1 MEWQELEY
9 QKRVAVARVLSDA
22 ILADKIIDEDE
33 IKKYRELVGRD
44 SVSSLFYDAKTF
56 PLAHAVDVLQ
66 HNSSEE
72 KKYISDILKGI
83 IISDGICSPSEAKL
97 QTALDYCINQNELHW
112 ITNKPFR
119 KYEIKSFK
127 LSDLFIGQRFVFYI
141 ENEFNEKINSEIVQN
156 YTVIS
161 HLLASIGFQFIYIPK
176 LARLYS
182 SKKYEIF
189 EDMAMFLFPDIEKG
203 LIKDAY
209 KRIAGMKTANFVKDY
224 LDKKMGFDIANSSP
238 SLLVMLGR
246 SSVLTDKT
254 SPIGLRYDTYAN
266 LLKINL
272 FNGDSVINEVDK
284 FVCDYNNKV
293 TFNHITDLNPSHTKL
308 LYQGMYK
315 VFFNMVVLAK
325 DNPTILKIDINTKTG
340 TVSIN
345 DRLLDVRARTAPAS
359 LYALIIWSS
368 IFGDKKGIPNQ
379 NVATD
384 EQKEYIQQKY
394 QKIYALMK
402 NNPTGQYS
410 PQPIYNTLKNRVS
423 ELRKMIKEVT
433 DVKVVGFVKF
443 STSQYIRLMIPPENV
458 FVDNTPIKD
467 SPLWVNL

>member
-1 MEWQELEY
+1 MEWQDLEY
-9 QKRVAVARVLSDA
+9 QKKVAVARVLSDA
-22 ILADKIIDEDE
+22 ILADKIIDEEE
-33 IKKYRELVGRD
+33 IKKYRELVGNEF
-44 SVSSLFYDAKTF
+44 VSSLFYDAKTF
-56 PLAHAVDVLQ
+56 PLAHAVDVLL

-72 KKYISDILKGI
+72 KKCISNILKGI

-112 ITNKPFR
+112 ISNRPFR

-127 LSDLFIGQRFVFYI
+127 LSDLFIGKRFVFYI

-176 LARLYS
+176 LARLFS

-203 LIKDAY
+203 MIKDAY

-224 LDKKMGFDIANSSP
+224 LVKKMGFDIANSSP

-246 SSVLTDKT
+246 SSVLTNKT
-254 SPIGLRYDTYAN
+254 STIGLRYDTYAN

-272 FNGDSVINEVDK
+272 FNGDSVTHEVDR
-284 FVCDYNNKV
+284 FVCDFNNKV
-293 TFNHITDLNPSHTKL
+293 TFNYVTDLNPSHTKL

-325 DNPTILKIDINTKTG
+325 DNPTILRIDINTKTG

-345 DRLLDVRARTAPAS
+345 GRLLDVKTAPAS
-359 LYALIIWSS
+359 LYALIIWTS
-368 IFGDKKGIPNQ
+368 IFGDKKGVPDQ

-384 EQKEYIQQKY
+384 EQKEYLQQKY

-402 NNPTGQYS
+402 NNPTGQYTS
-410 PQPIYNTLKNRVS
+410 QPIYNTLKSRVS
-423 ELRKMIKEVT
+423 ELKRKIGQVT

-443 STSQYIRLMIPPENV
+443 STSQYIRLMIPPGNV
-458 FVDNTPIKD
+458 FVDDTPIKD